1 MKQIS
6 TNQKHHPDLGA
17 NTSLVWRSFFSRDF
31 AGRLVVA
38 LRYVGC

>member
-6 TNQKHHPDLGA
+6 TNQKHRPDLGA
-17 NTSLVWRSFFSRDF
+17 NTLLVWRSLFSRHC